1 MGTTAL
7 GRTQVPTPYDQQI
20 EDLLTEYRVAREAA
34 VNTRRRINEIE
45 ATVTAPRRSVQVT
58 VGAQGQVTALEFPTG
73 AYRTMA
79 PKELSKVIVST
90 LEQARAKALEQVMET
105 ALGPL
110 PGGVTPA
117 ALVQGDFD
125 PRALLP
131 EDVHLPDAVRAYVEH
146 GLSVAEER
154 GREQR

>member
-1 MGTTAL
+1 M
-7 GRTQVPTPYDQQI
+7 PSPYDQQI
-20 EDLLTEYRVAREAA
+20 EDLLSEYRAAREQAA
-34 VNTRRRINEIE
+34 DTRRRINEVE
-45 ATVTAPRRSVQVT
+45 ATATAPRRSVKVT

-90 LEQARAKALEQVMET
+90 LEQARAKALEQVMAT

-110 PGGVTPA
+110 PGGLTPA
-117 ALVQGDFD
+117 ALAQGDFD

-131 EDVHLPDAVRAYVEH
+131 EDVQLPDAVRAYLEH
-146 GLSVAEER
+146 GMSGAEER
-154 GREQR
+154 GREQ